1 MQNVS
6 FNTLA
11 DFFDYLP
18 EPEQELTVLL
28 RQIIYDAVPDVQE
41 KLSFNVPFYRR
52 HLTICFLW
60 PASILWGKK
69 QTYEGVRFGLV
80 KGAYLPETNTYFEQ
94 GNRKEVCYKT
104 FLNVEAV
111 KDADIETISYFLH
124 QAVLWDEQKALT
136 KQAGKRRSKEEGF
149 I

>member
-1 MQNVS
+1 
-6 FNTLA
+6 
-11 DFFDYLP
+11 
-18 EPEQELTVLL
+18 
-28 RQIIYDAVPDVQE
+28 VQE

-80 KGAYLPETNTYFEQ
+80 KGAYLPETNTYFER
-94 GNRKEVCYKT
+94 GNRKEVCYKN
-104 FLNVEAV
+104 FLDAEAV
-111 KDADIETISYFLH
+111 KDADIDTLSYFLR
-124 QAVLWDEQKALT
+124 QAVIWDEQKALA
-136 KQAGKRRSKEEGF
+136 KQARKRRGGKGGL

>member
-6 FNTLA
+6 FTTIA
-11 DFFDYLP
+11 EFFDYLP
-18 EPEQELTVLL
+18 KPEKELTILL
-28 RQIIYDAVPDVQE
+28 RGIIYDAVPDVQE

-80 KGAYLPETNTYFEQ
+80 KGAYLPQTNTYFEQ
-94 GNRKEVCYKT
+94 GNRKEVCYKN
-104 FLNVEAV
+104 FLNADAV
-111 KDADIETISYFLH
+111 KDADIDTLSYFLR
-124 QAVLWDEQKALT
+124 QAVVRDEQQARA
-136 KQAGKRRSKEEGF
+136 KQAGKRRSRD
-149 I
+149 